1 MHSED
6 IMPEITL
13 TIKNKVGLHARP
25 ASLFVKEASKYRCNI
40 QISKNNCTEANGK
53 SILGVLSLGAD
64 CGSIITVRADGV
76 DAEKALTA
84 IKILTENKFGEQE

>member
-1 MHSED
+1 
-6 IMPEITL
+6 MPEITL
-13 TIKNKVGLHARP
+13 TIQNRIGLHARP
-25 ASLFVKEASKYRCNI
+25 ASLFVKEASKYRCSI
-40 QISKNNCTEANGK
+40 RIIKNNCSEVNGK

-64 CGSIITVRADGV
+64 YGSTLTVRAEGV